1 MSYHNIQW
9 VVQKN
14 LTATSSYEAISAA
27 CLSLGIDFWGFTLRP
42 FATEAPEYPKDKRAI
57 FYGSTSLMNQVHP
70 NPGLF
75 YDPALFSME
84 NYFLHYRDKMLN
96 ATAKLTNLTQWLE
109 ADYPT
114 EELLFIRPDA
124 DSKSFSGTV
133 MTFADIKT
141 WANKLGQ
148 NSAVQDLS
156 LDTPIIAGPAFHI
169 KEEWRLWIV
178 DKKVVAASQYAYE
191 HRLHKVAGCPSAVKE
206 FARVA
211 CEVYVPHDI
220 FVMDIC
226 RCGEDYYIVECGC
239 LNSAGFYSADV
250 RAIVTAVS
258 DFMVNSL
265 S

>member
-1 MSYHNIQW
+1 MSYHHLQW

-14 LTATSSYEAISAA
+14 LTQSSSYEAISAA
-27 CLSLGIDFWGFTLRP
+27 CQALGIDFWGFTLRP
-42 FATEAPEYPKDKRAI
+42 FATEAPEYPKDKAAI
-57 FYGSTSLMNQVHP
+57 FYGSTSLMNQVYP

-84 NYFLHYRDKMLN
+84 NYLLHYADRMLN
-96 ATAKLTNLTQWLE
+96 YEASLSTLALLLT
-109 ADYPT
+109 ADYPA
-114 EELLFIRPDA
+114 EKLLFIRPDA

-133 MTFADIKT
+133 MAFADIQT

-148 NSAVQDLS
+148 NSVAEDLH
-156 LDTPIIAGPAFHI
+156 LDTPIVVGPAFHI

-191 HRLHKVAGCPSAVKE
+191 HRLHKVADCPDGVKE
-206 FARVA
+206 FATAA

-239 LNSAGFYSADV
+239 LNSAGFYSADIRV
-250 RAIVTAVS
+250 IVAAVS

-265 S
+265 L